1 MGNSTMSQ
9 VIQKVAGF
17 PSLECVSSNT
27 SLAQAE
33 IELVPMVA
41 REMRLK
47 EAIEEIRQ
55 LREDFYADVSVPGAA
70 NELNQELEKALRVAD
85 FIELGQLMAKDALD
99 REESCGG
106 HFREEYQ
113 DAEGET
119 LRDDEKFG
127 YVAAWEYNGSDASK
141 SVLHK
146 EELKY
151 EFIKIAARNY
161 K

>member
-1 MGNSTMSQ
+1 MVKDIRTTSM
-9 VIQKVAGF
+9 VI
-17 PSLECVSSNT
+17 SNEVIRVVVRGT
-27 SLAQAE
+27 SRQE
-33 IELVPMVA
+33 IITRVGMA
-41 REMRLK
+41 RNEKGLT
-47 EAIEEIRQ
+47 EAIEEIGQ
-55 LREDFYADVSVPGAA
+55 LREDFYADVRVPGAA

-85 FIELGQLMAKDALD
+85 FIELGQLMAKDALV

-119 LRDDEKFG
+119 LRNDEKFA

>member
-1 MGNSTMSQ
+1 MWN
-9 VIQKVAGF
+9 KVG
-17 PSLECVSSNT
+17 
-27 SLAQAE
+27 
-33 IELVPMVA
+33 MA
-41 REMRLK
+41 RNEKGLT
-47 EAIEEIRQ
+47 EAIEEIGQ
-55 LREDFYADVSVPGAA
+55 LREDFYSDVRVPGAA

-85 FIELGQLMAKDALD
+85 FIELGQLMAKDALL
-99 REESCGG
+99 RKESCGG

-119 LRDDEKFG
+119 LRDDENFA